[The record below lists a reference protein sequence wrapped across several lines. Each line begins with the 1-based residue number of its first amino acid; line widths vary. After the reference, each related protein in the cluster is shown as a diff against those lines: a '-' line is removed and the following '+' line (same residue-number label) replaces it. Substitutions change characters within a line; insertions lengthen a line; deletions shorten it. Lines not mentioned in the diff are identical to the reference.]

1 MQNIDTN
8 YNTQASVIL
17 RINNYYKLQIHNLIF
32 MDTSKPVPVVVYDSK
47 QRLDLGLL
55 FQLYT
60 TLRKINF
67 HI

>member
-1 MQNIDTN
+1 
-8 YNTQASVIL
+8 
-17 RINNYYKLQIHNLIF
+17 

-60 TLRKINF
+60 ILRKINF